1 MELEIMQYNNPDD
14 YEQVLD
20 IEVNNYL
27 PNELASKQPEND
39 STIASRYSDYT
50 LETLVVSDNSYI
62 ILNTYKDIQTAGS
75 PEPPLCGYG
84 HGYFGVEGKF
94 VVMLRM
100 ESCDLANS
108 ENEYRGV
115 MTALKDA
122 AVAAITRASANQAP

>member
-1 MELEIMQYNNPDD
+1 M
-14 YEQVLD
+14 LD
-20 IEVNNYL
+20 SEVNNYL
-27 PNELASKQPEND
+27 PKELASKQPEND
-39 STIASRYSDYT
+39 STIKSRYSDYT
-50 LETLVVSDNSYI
+50 LERLEISDSSYI
-62 ILNTYKDIQTAGS
+62 ILNTYKDKQTPGS
-75 PEPPLCGYG
+75 PESPLCGYG